1 MLSAVASTAYMPQP
15 LAGRATQSAKASP
28 VMAQGWET
36 KAASAGPA
44 YHPILNRAP
53 NSKTR
58 NMRRLI
64 SLK

>member
-36 KAASAGPA
+36 KAASAGLA
-44 YHPILNRAP
+44 
-53 NSKTR
+53 
-58 NMRRLI
+58 
-64 SLK
+64 